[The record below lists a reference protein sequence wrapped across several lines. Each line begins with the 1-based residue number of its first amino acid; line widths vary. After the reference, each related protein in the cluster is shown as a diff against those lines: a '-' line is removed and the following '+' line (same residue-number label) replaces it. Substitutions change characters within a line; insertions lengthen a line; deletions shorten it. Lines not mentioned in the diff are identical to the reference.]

1 MNGDGFIE
9 LQDLKA
15 IAKSALLAALVLTNQ
30 YNLTEEEYARYAK
43 EVRVLLNH
51 VIDVIVGEPKQAR
64 NRRDRRRAR
73 IK

>member
-64 NRRDRRRAR
+64 NRRD
-73 IK
+73 